1 MVGFLFDSAEKKFN
15 NLLSKI
21 MLLVNYFM
29 KSTLKLTGI
38 KRKMMPIY
46 NLMVDIKLKLDAN

>member
-21 MLLVNYFM
+21 MLLVNYFR

>member
-21 MLLVNYFM
+21 MLLVNYFR
-29 KSTLKLTGI
+29 KSTLKLIGI

-46 NLMVDIKLKLDAN
+46 NSMVDIKLMLDAN